1 MKKKKYYEKIN
12 TTTILICSECH
23 SRENETYIPKKLV
36 DLTNSDNNE
45 NKDTKEINDLKDFP
59 LPICLFNMTDNDVI
73 TSLTCHKLIPEH
85 KKRMIVLDLYFFRP
99 PAIKRLNKE
108 DSNITINYI
117 NISDNKQIINE
128 KNGGICDIENS
139 FNSFWTTDKNIT
151 IDSQIVYFR
160 I

>member
-1 MKKKKYYEKIN
+1 
-12 TTTILICSECH
+12 
-23 SRENETYIPKKLV
+23 
-36 DLTNSDNNE
+36 
-45 NKDTKEINDLKDFP
+45 
-59 LPICLFNMTDNDVI
+59 MTDNDVI
-73 TSLTCHKLIPEH
+73 TSLTSHKLIPEH

-139 FNSFWTTDKNIT
+139 FNSFCTTDMNIT
-151 IDSQIVYFR
+151 IDSKFNMCNEVNVMKIKKDNNNSYNKNKIQN
-160 I
+160 